1 MDFYKRHDELLNEMR
16 NLKYMEKE
24 IKLKQKMLERR
35 LTDPSISVFKAHSAF
50 VFAENQIDVMIQN
63 HEWFMRF
70 LNSLTQLERQAIDG
84 ILSGINIFHFA
95 DTIGTTTAVVYQRL
109 YSVLRKYAR
118 YKEITK
124 GKVKEDGG
132 GKTMR

>member
-1 MDFYKRHDELLNEMR
+1 MDFYERHDELLNEMR

-50 VFAENQIDVMIQN
+50 VFTENQIDVMIKK

-70 LNSLTQLERQAIDG
+70 LNSLPYDEWQVIEG
-84 ILSGINIFHFA
+84 ILSGVNIFHFA
-95 DTIGTTTAVVYQRL
+95 DSIGTTTAIIYQRV
-109 YSVLRKYAR
+109 YSVLRKYAK
-118 YKEITK
+118 YKEIAK

-132 GKTMR
+132 GKTMC